1 MMAYKMTKKGQD
13 LIKTKMINGEM
24 YALCDITE
32 DGRELWLALD
42 LPEPRKCSACG
53 YSGIALD
60 EHHIHGRKNSDE
72 TITLCSNCHRE
83 YHAGTRQL

>member
-1 MMAYKMTKKGQD
+1 MAYKMTDKGKD
-13 LIKTKMINGEM
+13 LIKTKTVDGVLW
-24 YALCDITE
+24 ALCDII
-32 DGRELWLALD
+32 DGKELWLAVD
-42 LPEPRKCSACG
+42 LPEERKCSSCG

>member
-1 MMAYKMTKKGQD
+1 MAYKMTDKGKD
-13 LIKTKMINGEM
+13 LIKTK
-24 YALCDITE
+24 TV
-32 DGRELWLALD
+32 DGVLWLAVD
-42 LPEPRKCSACG
+42 LPEERKCSSCG